1 MSSNHWSN
9 RISFIITTSAF
20 AVGLGNIWRFPYITG
35 EGGGGAFLLVYL
47 ALMLLIGIPILTVEI
62 TLGRMS
68 GTTPLLGFEKLTKQ
82 PIWNSIGWL
91 GVLGNLLI
99 MCYYVMIMA
108 WVVMYM
114 GECISGE
121 IAKIETSALPDHFNV
136 IASSLGT
143 VIVVVLAIL
152 MLAGWI
158 VNRGLQSGLERYSK
172 WMLISLV
179 ILIIGFAIWASTLP
193 GAIDGYRW
201 YLSPDFT
208 KINMAVIMS
217 AMGQL
222 FFSIGVGMM
231 VAFAFGSYTSK
242 NDNLVTSASWI
253 VFADTFIAIL
263 AGLML
268 FPIIFSFGLS
278 PDSGPD
284 LVFVT
289 MSSVFGKL
297 AYGQWLGGIFFLLLF
312 FAGFTTL
319 ISAVQGLKD
328 SLMDR
333 LKLPSMHTLLLIL
346 TLIFLGSIPVVF
358 SYADEPVRLFGMR
371 IFDFM
376 DLLTNNIM
384 LPLGGLLV
392 ILFGGWVIGFD
403 KVREHLESSGGP
415 FKMGTFWK
423 VMVKLVIPLA
433 VMMILLNGFLS

>member
-9 RISFIITTSAF
+9 RIAFIITTSAF
-20 AVGLGNIWRFPYITG
+20 AVGLGNIWRFPYIAG
-35 EGGGGAFLLVYL
+35 EGGGGAFLLVYF
-47 ALMLLIGIPILTVEI
+47 ALMLLMGIPILTIEL

-68 GTTPLLGFEKLTKQ
+68 GSTPLIGFQKLTKHSW
-82 PIWNSIGWL
+82 WNGVGWL
-91 GVLGNLLI
+91 GVIGNLLI

-108 WVVMYM
+108 WVAIYM
-114 GECISGE
+114 GECFSD
-121 IAKIETSALPDHFNV
+121 KIPQLEPSVLPGHFSSVASNLGLV
-136 IASSLGT
+136 ILVVFFILLLAAF
-143 VIVVVLAIL
+143 IVS
-152 MLAGWI
+152 
-158 VNRGLQSGLERYSK
+158 RGLQSGLEKFSK
-172 WMLISLV
+172 WMMIGLVVLIL
-179 ILIIGFAIWASTLP
+179 GFALWAASLP
-193 GAIDGYRW
+193 GAADGYRW
-201 YLSPDFT
+201 YLSPDFS
-208 KINMAVIMS
+208 KINMQVIMS

-242 NDNLVTSASWI
+242 RDNLVSSASWI
-253 VFADTFIAIL
+253 VIADSTIAFI

-289 MSSVFGKL
+289 MSSAFGQL
-297 AYGQWLGGIFFLLLF
+297 DYGRWFGGIFFLLLF

-319 ISAVQGLKD
+319 LSAIQGLKD

-333 LKLPSMHTLLLIL
+333 FHLKSLVTLLIICV
-346 TLIFLGSIPVVF
+346 LIFLGSIPVVF

-376 DLLTNNIM
+376 DLLTNNII

-392 ILFGGWVIGFD
+392 VIFGGWVVGYEKI
-403 KVREHLESSGGP
+403 KVYLQSSGGS
-415 FKMGTFWK
+415 FLMGTFWK

-433 VMMILLNGFLS
+433 VLMILLNGLT